1 MSYGGNGDFGG
12 FDLGFT
18 VPEAQQVQERLEEVI
33 PASSELLG
41 KLEQTIADQ
50 IEDVQETLTGQQLKL
65 VGTVAAGLGDSIDRQ
80 DRLTKKITPAVNQK
94 LSESQVPGLMVLRE
108 ADHVF
113 DALLGDRTELITQVI
128 EKVPQWRALLLWTW
142 KNQVKPEYPDLT
154 KKDFG
159 KAGNDIWEAAIQKA
173 KAGGVRNIASVIKKA
188 QAVLDTRQAEC
199 DPGEQWIEASPELG
213 DGYCTPVS
221 DPDSDRPPIQPEVTG
236 TGGETGDQGE
246 PFVPIA
252 VAPLRTGQ
260 YCIGTPDGFTFTDT
274 PPQMRYQWLE
284 TPGSRWGG
292 YFSSLQNVFICK
304 GDVPLNLLPVPPPGW
319 SWVIQPNTNNAYVQ
333 QNRNKMR
340 IWNPETGQMAQVTS
354 IELDQDCPEECKPEP
369 TSEPEPIPT
378 IEPEP
383 TTYGDDCAPVS
394 TPCIAVNCV
403 TGMAPVPVALPLNCA
418 DDDQECLDD
427 AEEAEAEQDQDCEVW
442 NVFYSPDDKGC
453 YYRCDNGNPIRP
465 NDLVIGGYGSKEEAD
480 RVIAEECSSRG
491 VDEIFYPGSTPR
503 PYAQPTEFP
512 DIRESYFCSIEEWVN
527 KFIEPI
533 IAGLPMTGPN
543 IDIQGALDIVG
554 INRQGRVPFL
564 DNTLGGGS
572 GIVGGIGTML
582 NNFIQAIYVGAMTGM
597 VRLAEWM
604 GTTRACFS
612 GAWVMNFILWFIWG
626 LLAQYGGEAFAQ
638 LAQQPK
644 YRVQAD
650 CPQLMPEL
658 EQTIQ
663 MYLAGKITE
672 KETMALTRWNNY
684 CFEPIEKLIAARE
697 TQYTTSELLMLR
709 MRGQIDEKEFRY
721 EIRRNGMLGADTP
734 DRLWDLHR
742 AIPPISDLTRFM
754 VRDVADDAIAKKY
767 DWDDDFEKKWVGD
780 VKRWSE
786 EQGVNEYI
794 ARAYWR
800 AHWQMPAPS
809 QLFEMMH
816 RLSRLPKDNPAYTDE
831 ATIDEALQVNDWPKY
846 WRIRFKEISYR
857 RLTRVDIRRAY
868 MIGSIDRAAVVEGY
882 QQLGYDSKNA
892 NVLADFAESLLLAR
906 LEKSRDVKLYKQG
919 VIDKA
924 ECKNRLVT
932 DGATA
937 AQADKIIK
945 EVDDE
950 LEAAVHEACADNVKK
965 RYLEGTIAEPAARAE
980 LIGLPINVQRTNQL
994 IELWKCELKS
1004 VDKKPTTSR
1013 LCKFK
1018 EQGLINDAQFTDA
1031 LKNLGWDAAETA
1043 NIIKSCDLDI
1053 GVKQQR
1059 AVDKAA
1065 RQAQAVARRQ
1075 AADQKK
1081 RENAAKADQ
1090 KAQKAESAKS
1100 QAKAARAEKAREAA
1114 QKANLRRQSVLVK
1127 ASDKVSEVYSIS
1139 LDDALY
1145 AVNGAWRAI
1154 KREYGFDSNKATE
1167 AIKVGV
1173 QALPKKDPPAFLPHM
1188 QSIAEGF
1195 DVLADG

>member
-65 VGTVAAGLGDSIDRQ
+65 VGTVAAGLGDSIDRHE
-80 DRLTKKITPAVNQK
+80 RLTKKITPAVNQK

-113 DALLGDRTELITQVI
+113 DALLGDRTELITQVV

-213 DGYCTPVS
+213 NGYCTPVG
-221 DPDSDRPPIQPEVTG
+221 DPDTDRPPIQPEQTG
-236 TGGETGDQGE
+236 AEGEQGLQGE
-246 PFVPIA
+246 PFLPNA
-252 VAPLRTGQ
+252 VSPLQPGQ
-260 YCIGTPDGFTFTDT
+260 YCIGSADGWQLTDNRPDLGG
-274 PPQMRYQWLE
+274 RYL
-284 TPGSRWGG
+284 PSASHIGGG
-292 YFSSLQNVFICK
+292 YWANIPAVYIPK
-304 GDVPLNLLPVPPPGW
+304 GDFGPEYLPLPADGW
-319 SWVIQPNTNNAYVQ
+319 SWKLQSPGGPVQVDDSRQWLVIENLS
-333 QNRNKMR
+333 
-340 IWNPETGQMAQVTS
+340 TGGLGNVRA
-354 IELDQDCPEECKPEP
+354 IELGGSCQPEP
-369 TSEPEPIPT
+369 EPQPVSEPEPIPT

-383 TTYGDDCAPVS
+383 TTYGDYCAPVS
-394 TPCIAVNCV
+394 TPCVAVNCV
-403 TGMAPVPVALPLNCA
+403 TGMSPVPVALPLNCA

-465 NDLVIGGYGSKEEAD
+465 NDLTIGGYGSKEEAD

-658 EQTIQ
+658 QDTIT

-672 KETMALTRWNNY
+672 KETMALARLNNY
-684 CFEPIEKLIAARE
+684 CFEPIEKLIQARE

-709 MRGQIDEKEFRY
+709 MRGQLDEKEFRY
-721 EIRRNGMLGADTP
+721 EIRRNGMLGEYTADKI
-734 DRLWDLHR
+734 WDLHR

-754 VRDVADDAIAKKY
+754 VRDVADDAIAAKY
-767 DWDDDFEKKWVGD
+767 DWDDDFNKKWTGD
-780 VKRWSE
+780 VKRWSL

-794 ARAYWR
+794 AKAYWR

-809 QLFEMMH
+809 QLFEMLH
-816 RLSRLPKDNPAYTDE
+816 RLSRLPEDNPAYTDQ
-831 ATIDEALQVNDWPKY
+831 ATVDEALQVNDWPKY
-846 WRIRFKEISYR
+846 WRTRFTEISYR

-882 QQLGYDSKNA
+882 QQLGYKAKEA
-892 NVLADFAESLLLAR
+892 NILADFAESLLINR

-924 ECKNRLVT
+924 ETKKRLVT
-932 DGATA
+932 DGASP
-937 AQADKIIK
+937 AQADTIIK
-945 EVDDE
+945 AADDE
-950 LEAAVHEACADNVKK
+950 LQADIKETCAGNIRK
-965 RYLEGTIAEPAARAE
+965 RFLEGTIAEPAARAE

-1004 VDKKPTTSR
+1004 VDKKPTTSQ

-1031 LKNLGWDAAETA
+1031 LKNLGWDAAEIA

-1100 QAKAARAEKAREAA
+1100 EAKSKRAEKAREAA

-1173 QALPKKDPPAFLPHM
+1173 QALPKKDPPPFYAHM
-1188 QSIAEGF
+1188 QSIAEGY
-1195 DVLADG
+1195 DVVAT